1 MDKKLSG
8 QFDIV
13 MASLKPIEP
22 SAGFEFEFGRR
33 LRDAALTVREE
44 PALIRAAKLLLE
56 NIRYNV
62 LPETPALVRVAASF
76 AFVFS
81 IGLYI
86 YGIQPM
92 QPTLISNGKVITAA
106 IPAGYTVTTGAGE
119 YIDIVLKDR
128 YAVRLK
134 SNGRLKIASLTPRL
148 WHGTADFKLAEGNVL
163 VSVEKGFKGFKFV
176 IDTGAGRATA
186 LGTKFSVAV
195 ADGKTYRTSVAVA
208 EGKVRVTGGYRP
220 DRMRIAKNTV
230 VVGAGQKTVMS
241 IGQAPLP
248 PERLMQEEWTKLE
261 ELYQI
266 GKKPQVVLLLK
277 NTPDR
282 VMQLLKPCPLYV
294 SDEKPRD
301 IPMVFDD
308 AVRKI
313 EEALKT
319 GDSSKHMEAIRLL
332 EDVVNKHPNPKYCP
346 QLLLYIGSYYRYI
359 GDYSSAIRSFERV
372 VKQYSDSRFASLA
385 QAAIG
390 VIYEENIS
398 DTNKARETFRKVLKH
413 YPNTLEAIL
422 AEEKL
427 GISKVS

>member
-1 MDKKLSG
+1 
-8 QFDIV
+8 
-13 MASLKPIEP
+13 
-22 SAGFEFEFGRR
+22 
-33 LRDAALTVREE
+33 
-44 PALIRAAKLLLE
+44 
-56 NIRYNV
+56 
-62 LPETPALVRVAASF
+62 
-76 AFVFS
+76 
-81 IGLYI
+81 
-86 YGIQPM
+86 
-92 QPTLISNGKVITAA
+92 
-106 IPAGYTVTTGAGE
+106 
-119 YIDIVLKDR
+119 
-128 YAVRLK
+128 
-134 SNGRLKIASLTPRL
+134 
-148 WHGTADFKLAEGNVL
+148 
-163 VSVEKGFKGFKFV
+163 
-176 IDTGAGRATA
+176 
-186 LGTKFSVAV
+186 
-195 ADGKTYRTSVAVA
+195 
-208 EGKVRVTGGYRP
+208 
-220 DRMRIAKNTV
+220 
-230 VVGAGQKTVMS
+230 VGAGQKTVMS